1 MSTPNDLRES
11 FPSLEDAATGA
22 GVPLTKSVE
31 GDAAAGKV
39 GSVGFAFKDASG
51 NIILP
56 QLDAQGRLPVQ
67 LDGQGTRSRQHGAVA
82 GAILSSAASGYG
94 NFQQVLSIP
103 LVANKTIGDIGGK
116 VSCRRGALFRCV
128 YQDSGGSQVTLDS
141 TILEAGQYTAPLG
154 LGPSEDTF
162 SVPASAASPALVVQ
176 AGNFDHVSDLHATL
190 SVLQF

>member
-1 MSTPNDLRES
+1 MATPNDLRES

-39 GSVGFAFKDASG
+39 GSVGFAFKDVSG
-51 NIILP
+51 NIVLP

-67 LDGQGTRSRQHGAVA
+67 LDGQGTRSRAHGGVP
-82 GAILSSAASGYG
+82 GAILTSAASGYG
-94 NFQQVLSIP
+94 NWQQVLSIP
-103 LVANKTIGDIGGK
+103 LVANKTIGDMGGK
-116 VSCRRGALFRCV
+116 ASCRRGAIFRIR
-128 YQDSGGSQVTLDS
+128 YSDSGGSSVTLDS
-141 TILEAGQYTAPLG
+141 SILEAGQYTAPLG

-162 SVPASAASPALVVQ
+162 SVPASASAPMLLVE
-176 AGNFDHVSDLHATL
+176 AGNFDHVSDLHSTL